1 MNPNV
6 IARRPF
12 KRLIIVLALV
22 YGLAV
27 GVFVVPRVVGILVP
41 QTVGTVRSSAYAI
54 SMRSSQSEV
63 SPCHLASEGRRFVA
77 RLWND
82 FQ

>member
-1 MNPNV
+1 MNPNL
-6 IARRPF
+6 IARRPV

-27 GVFVVPRVVGILVP
+27 GVFVVPGVVGIVVP
-41 QTVGTVRSSAYAI
+41 QTVRTVRSNAYDI
-54 SMRSSQSEV
+54 ILRSSQSDV
-63 SPCHLASEGRRFVA
+63 SPCHVASEGRRFVA